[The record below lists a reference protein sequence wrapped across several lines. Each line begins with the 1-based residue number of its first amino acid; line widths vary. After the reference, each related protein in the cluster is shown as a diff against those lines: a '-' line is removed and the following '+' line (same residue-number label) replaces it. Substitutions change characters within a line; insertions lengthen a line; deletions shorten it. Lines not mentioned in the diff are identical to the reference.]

1 MYAAQYVYKTVQ
13 TTTTPEMA
21 YGTLVH
27 RQFEDYVK
35 KATPLPRDLQ
45 KHKQYIDTQLAP
57 PAKPHTGYR
66 VETERKVG
74 LSRAM
79 EPVGFFD
86 KGVWYRG
93 IIDASRYHVA
103 NDGVV
108 SAKLLD
114 YKTGKVRDDKR
125 QLKLSALYCFAEGVQ
140 VVDTRYYWAQT
151 MTETR
156 AVYTIDQQASL
167 WNEFV
172 PDLHNYAQ
180 AYKTEVWTAKPSG
193 LCNGW
198 CPVTDC
204 QFWRP
209 KRK

>member
-66 VETERKVG
+66 VETERKV
-74 LSRAM
+74 
-79 EPVGFFD
+79 
-86 KGVWYRG
+86 
-93 IIDASRYHVA
+93 
-103 NDGVV
+103 
-108 SAKLLD
+108 
-114 YKTGKVRDDKR
+114 
-125 QLKLSALYCFAEGVQ
+125 CFAEGVQ

-167 WNEFV
+167 WGEFV